1 MRILANGR
9 WNYSFIA
16 EKNYNEIILLPGGG
30 RVITNPFDKWRSE
43 CGKDEKLLIAAIPFV
58 RELYGHQ
65 KGGGSREYL
74 LLTHLLHD
82 KEVDNQNSI
91 PATYNISLSD
101 IESVFAGM
109 LDVQFEFP
117 DKTKK
122 VIDIIF
128 SIADQI
134 QQDPHDGI
142 CLEDKIV
149 LAMAIRLLA
158 EQKILTYIERPS
170 NISKD
175 QFWQLYNAFRGQFG
189 SDETKKV
196 ILDVLEQVSIIT
208 PANIH
213 INSFM
218 YEPIIDIGI
227 DELVCL
233 YERVKAVHE

>member
-9 WNYSFIA
+9 WDHSFIA
-16 EKNYNEIILLPGGG
+16 ERDNDEIRLLPGGD
-30 RVITNPFDKWRSE
+30 RMITDPFNKWRSE
-43 CGKDEKLLIAAIPFV
+43 CGKDERLLVAAIPFV
-58 RELYGHQ
+58 RELYNYQ
-65 KGGGSREYL
+65 KGNKSREYL

-82 KEVDNQNSI
+82 KEADDQNNI
-91 PATYNISLSD
+91 PATCDIKLSD
-101 IESVFAGM
+101 IENVFADM
-109 LDVQFEFP
+109 LNVQFEFP

-122 VIDIIF
+122 VIDVIF
-128 SIADQI
+128 SVADQI

-142 CLEDKIV
+142 NLGDKIV
-149 LAMAIRLLA
+149 LSVAIRLLA

-170 NISKD
+170 NIGKD
-175 QFWQLYNAFRGQFG
+175 QFWQLYNVFRGQFG
-189 SDETKKV
+189 SDETKKG
-196 ILDVLEQVSIIT
+196 ILDVLEQVSTIT

-233 YERVKAVHE
+233 YERVRDLL